1 MQEELAHA
9 LHARRPQIRERWE
22 ALLRVERACS
32 PLAHPD
38 SLVHLVNW
46 ALDEVIAILRQADS
60 GAAPVLDPAEECLC
74 GRNPY
79 AGFFRAG
86 EQSIMEALILV
97 QVEHAASLNPKDR
110 DRAAAELAAALRGIR
125 NREVSSFC
133 SLCQHR
139 PALEARAASARAV

>member
-46 ALDEVIAILRQADS
+46 ALDEVIGILRQDDG
-60 GAAPVLDPAEECLC
+60 GAQPVLEPAAECLC

-97 QVEHAASLNPKDR
+97 QVEQAASLNPKAR
-110 DRAAAELAAALRGIR
+110 DRAVAELNAALRGIR
-125 NREVSSFC
+125 NREVTSFC

-139 PALEARAASARAV
+139 PALESRAASARAV